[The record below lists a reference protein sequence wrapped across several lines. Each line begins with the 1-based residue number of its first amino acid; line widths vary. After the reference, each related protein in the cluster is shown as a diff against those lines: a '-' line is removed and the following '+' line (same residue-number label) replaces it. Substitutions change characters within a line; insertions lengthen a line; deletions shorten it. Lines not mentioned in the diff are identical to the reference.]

1 MTRKIDISHK
11 TVIFITLFFLGLWVI
26 YHVLDLILLLFVG
39 LILMS
44 ALSPIV
50 NFFQNLKIPKAL
62 SILFVYI
69 ILIGILTGLL
79 TISFTPLVEQT
90 TKLIFTLPS
99 VLSETFKIS
108 NFDLTFFKEQLP
120 NLSESIFSITRAIFD
135 NFITIIFLL
144 VITFYLLMG
153 RSNLE
158 EKTASLFV
166 GREEQVKNLIVQLEE
181 KLGAWFR
188 GQLFL
193 SFIIGILTYLGLLVL
208 QIPYALP
215 LAILAGFMEVVPVIG
230 PIISAIPAIILAF
243 AISPVLAGGVAA
255 LYFVIQQLE
264 NHLIVP
270 QVMTRAVG
278 LNPLVVILA
287 IALGG
292 RLLGIGGALLA
303 VPIVVVMQVIFLE
316 VVKERSS

>member
-11 TVIFITLFFLGLWVI
+11 TVIFITLFFLGLWVV

-50 NFFQNLKIPKAL
+50 SFFQNLKIPKAL
-62 SILFVYI
+62 SILLVYI
-69 ILIGILTGLL
+69 VLIGILVGLL

-90 TKLIFTLPS
+90 TKLVFTLPS
-99 VLSETFKIS
+99 VLNETFRIN

-120 NLSESIFSITRAIFD
+120 NLSDSIFSITKAIFD

-144 VITFYLLMG
+144 VITFYLLME

-158 EKTASLFV
+158 EKTSSLFV
-166 GREEQVKNLIVQLEE
+166 GREDQVKKLIIQLEE

-193 SFIIGILTYLGLLVL
+193 SFIIGILTYIGLLVL

-215 LAILAGFMEVVPVIG
+215 LAIIAGFMEVVPVIG
-230 PIISAIPAIILAF
+230 PIISAIPAVILAF
-243 AISPVLAGGVAA
+243 SISPVLAGGIAA

-270 QVMTRAVG
+270 QVMKRAVG

-303 VPIVVVMQVIFLE
+303 VPIVVVIQVIFLE
-316 VVKERSS
+316 IIKERNA